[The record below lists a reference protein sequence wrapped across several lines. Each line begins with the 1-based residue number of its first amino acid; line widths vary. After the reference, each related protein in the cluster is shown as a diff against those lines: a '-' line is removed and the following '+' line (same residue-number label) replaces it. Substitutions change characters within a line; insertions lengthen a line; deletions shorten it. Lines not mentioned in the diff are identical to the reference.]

1 MSIIVQVYAKL
12 KTLVGLEVNAHESLQ
27 MALKINFLGLM
38 TCHYKSLE
46 DTSET
51 LCHESM

>member
-12 KTLVGLEVNAHESLQ
+12 KTLEGLEVNAHESLQ
-27 MALKINFLGLM
+27 TALKINFLRLM
-38 TCHYKSLE
+38 TCNYKSLE

-51 LCHESM
+51 LCPEAM